1 VPATNRYVSAVNRP
15 TSDDSNRPSEEL
27 RSLHGEQSGQADR
40 TRRFQTEP
48 YSLTTLPLLHWTAE
62 PVQFDVTAKRGH
74 LLALQPKKKMFFSRG
89 RATVAPGHTHV
100 AVDLHQRTVLQSFQ
114 RHSLRPH
121 DRDYDRQRDTN
132 HRSRA
137 KFSLATM
144 SLFKRV
150 TVAQKDALPPSM
162 ESKSAHK
169 EKLALAA
176 AAELEA
182 LEADEVRRPLQA
194 ATKRSSPPQS
204 SIAVAAAS
212 SGVKK
217 KRSDVNVPSRII
229 AVPPPIPPRNG
240 SLLGGRQQKP
250 PGIVFSACYDDSSVI
265 GRILSKVENLS
276 SEFTLLFTRAGLTIT
291 LLDTSHVTLL
301 AVNVPAE
308 SFLQYANLQS
318 KPISFTVNSK
328 AWCRFAK
335 ICQSDR
341 TLTFVYD
348 QCTLDSE
355 PLHLMLF
362 PPSGSGQSSY
372 VSPMAIDD
380 GIVQPNSEYQ
390 YEVCVSSRQFF
401 KNVANLGT
409 EDDTVRLRLSAAAF
423 ELAALSPGGEQ
434 IAFHSIP
441 VGDAPS
447 DGCCTIKRIG
457 SAASNADLAQFANF
471 RMSAVYLLS
480 ACAFGNNSEC
490 DWLTL
495 RFGVTV
501 GAGASASRSHS
512 TCAFRCARAR
522 RRARLTC
529 SFGSRRK

>member
-1 VPATNRYVSAVNRP
+1 
-15 TSDDSNRPSEEL
+15 
-27 RSLHGEQSGQADR
+27 
-40 TRRFQTEP
+40 
-48 YSLTTLPLLHWTAE
+48 
-62 PVQFDVTAKRGH
+62 
-74 LLALQPKKKMFFSRG
+74 
-89 RATVAPGHTHV
+89 
-100 AVDLHQRTVLQSFQ
+100 
-114 RHSLRPH
+114 
-121 DRDYDRQRDTN
+121 
-132 HRSRA
+132 
-137 KFSLATM
+137 
-144 SLFKRV
+144 
-150 TVAQKDALPPSM
+150 M

-169 EKLALAA
+169 EKLAQAA

-182 LEADEVRRPLQA
+182 LEADEVRRPLVA
-194 ATKRSSPPQS
+194 SKRSSPPQQS

-212 SGVKK
+212 FGVKK
-217 KRSDVNVPSRII
+217 KRESIEVRSPV
-229 AVPPPIPPRNG
+229 VPPPIPPRNG

-335 ICQSDR
+335 TCQSDR

-372 VSPMAIDD
+372 RRLSPMATDD

-441 VGDAPS
+441 VSDAPS
-447 DGCCTIKRIG
+447 DGYCTIKRIG
-457 SAASNADLAQFANF
+457 SAVSDADLAQFANF

-501 GAGASASRSHS
+501 GEGGECVEEPLYLRFPVRQGSEKGAFDVQLWVAPKLGD
-512 TCAFRCARAR
+512 TD
-522 RRARLTC
+522 
-529 SFGSRRK
+529 